1 MGKTFIVP
9 VDGSEHS
16 VKALKYALDI
26 AEETNS
32 DILLVNVQPSYQNVH
47 YVKRFIKE
55 SQLAEYREMMAKE
68 VFEKMEPHIKD
79 AKVNIEK
86 KMLIGLPEKEI
97 IKAAE
102 ELPGCT
108 GIIMGSRGL
117 GMMKSKVLG
126 SVSYSVL
133 HESSCPVTIV
143 P

>member
-16 VKALKYALDI
+16 IKALKYALSI
-26 AEETNS
+26 AEETKS
-32 DILLVNVQPSYQNVH
+32 GILLVNVQPSYQNVH

-55 SQLAEYREMMAKE
+55 NQLAEYREMMANE
-68 VFEKMEPHIKD
+68 VFEKMDPYIKD
-79 AKVNIEK
+79 TEVNVDK

-97 IKAAE
+97 LKLAE
-102 ELPGCT
+102 EITDCH
-108 GIIMGSRGL
+108 GIIMGSRGM

-133 HESSCPVTIV
+133 HEATCPVTVV